1 MTDTHPHMPPVR
13 ATTARW
19 LSPGKVNVIIRG
31 QEHVLPWE
39 EARDLAEAI
48 IENLQLEVRP

>member
-1 MTDTHPHMPPVR
+1 MPPVR

-31 QEHVLPWE
+31 ESHVLPWE
-39 EARDLAEAI
+39 EAMELAKDITES
-48 IENLQLEVRP
+48 LRLERRG